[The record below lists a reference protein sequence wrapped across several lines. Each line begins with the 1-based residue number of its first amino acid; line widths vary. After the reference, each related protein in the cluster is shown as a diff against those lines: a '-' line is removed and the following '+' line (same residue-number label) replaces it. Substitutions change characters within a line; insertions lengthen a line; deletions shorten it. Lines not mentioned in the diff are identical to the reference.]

1 MVEDDND
8 FNLDYYV
15 LTSEEEMGSVAYELA
30 QIMDHRTGEYE

>member
-15 LTSEEEMGSVAYELA
+15 LTSEEEMGSVAYQMQAIL
-30 QIMDHRTGEYE
+30 DHKTEMYE